1 MFVTESGLP
10 NDDGRIPNTFFN
22 DEQSRVPVIG
32 VTFAKQ
38 NQSFFKNISVSMDN
52 PKTTEV
58 AINNT
63 FLMANKYDGGNNQ
76 ITALGQ
82 DLFTIYSN
90 YSYECTVEMMGCACI
105 MPLMYFQLN
114 NIPMFK
120 GTYIIYNV
128 SHSITPGNMTTTF
141 SGQRLSRFR
150 TKRNENNIGISP
162 NEDGLAYTSSNFE
175 KSGDSLLEGCYTP
188 SGHKLENEAVY
199 GSISKISGINDK
211 AVLRAVEYAETHYN
225 GGFFEGG
232 KLRLYYD
239 PWMGHNSRVTAPS
252 AIVTSQTSTAYTVPN
267 TYESN
272 ISMMGVAVNSL
283 PGGDNEENM
292 SVIRRCTTS
301 GAFGI
306 PGSAYASCGA
316 ASVDEFIQKSG
327 ESFTNQGN
335 YFGTLLKNNTA
346 LKDALAS
353 KNWKKFAKL
362 YKGAGGVT
370 THGVYM
376 QGDTADFATYAKDL
390 ETGYNEAKAASPQYR
405 PAYVE
410 KSTPFFDPSQETQSY
425 DVQPDTTLCTGGT
438 SCPNGT
444 NSLLDVAA
452 ALRHLI
458 SHAHSSSIS
467 KCATYVKNA
476 LQAGGIKYVSCDA
489 SDCKGQPFIASYCQ
503 KLYDSKPGDYG
514 TRGNKLNGRWEKGDI
529 VIIDSFNK
537 HKYGHI
543 AMWTGTQWI
552 SDFKQN
558 NCDIY
563 KDGESAWNAGKFHFY
578 RFKNRKNV

>member
-1 MFVTESGLP
+1 MANPEYVSEMFSPMPFDEINIKEMETETQYVFLYPEEPSKTLKLPNDLRNADDRYKFEDDSFMFVTESGLP

-128 SHSITPGNMTTTF
+128 AHSITPGNMTTTF

-150 TKRNENNIGISP
+150 TKRNESNIGISP

-199 GSISKISGINDK
+199 DSISKISGINDK
-211 AVLRAVEYAETHYN
+211 AVLRAVEYAETHYS

-239 PWMGHNSRVTAPS
+239 PWMGKNSDPQVTAPS
-252 AIVTSQTSTAYTVPN
+252 AIVASQTSTAYTVPN
-267 TYESN
+267 TY
-272 ISMMGVAVNSL
+272 
-283 PGGDNEENM
+283 
-292 SVIRRCTTS
+292 
-301 GAFGI
+301 
-306 PGSAYASCGA
+306 
-316 ASVDEFIQKSG
+316 
-327 ESFTNQGN
+327 
-335 YFGTLLKNNTA
+335 
-346 LKDALAS
+346 
-353 KNWKKFAKL
+353 
-362 YKGAGGVT
+362 
-370 THGVYM
+370 
-376 QGDTADFATYAKDL
+376 
-390 ETGYNEAKAASPQYR
+390 
-405 PAYVE
+405 
-410 KSTPFFDPSQETQSY
+410 
-425 DVQPDTTLCTGGT
+425 
-438 SCPNGT
+438 
-444 NSLLDVAA
+444 
-452 ALRHLI
+452 
-458 SHAHSSSIS
+458 
-467 KCATYVKNA
+467 
-476 LQAGGIKYVSCDA
+476 
-489 SDCKGQPFIASYCQ
+489 
-503 KLYDSKPGDYG
+503 
-514 TRGNKLNGRWEKGDI
+514 
-529 VIIDSFNK
+529 
-537 HKYGHI
+537 
-543 AMWTGTQWI
+543 
-552 SDFKQN
+552 
-558 NCDIY
+558 
-563 KDGESAWNAGKFHFY
+563 
-578 RFKNRKNV
+578 